1 MCFGCFGVGED
12 SSSPLPAQKASGGC
26 SFIRRN
32 PFCSAPSWGVWE
44 LALYP
49 GQNHHLP
56 KLPGMWQEH
65 LLWHLNV
72 TPAVC
77 ACGSWPQP
85 RALIWHD
92 QGRVSV
98 GRPPATAPVLLSQWQ
113 FPDCVDEIVLYVFC
127 QASSDLPCLFIPLFI
142 YLGFLTPTVH
152 TALPRSSLG
161 SLPCSTLCQPT
172 CFVAVQRGP
181 GFTLSLKKQQNKQ
194 MAAKQAKQARGR
206 LLESF

>member
-12 SSSPLPAQKASGGC
+12 SSSPSSAQKGSGGC
-26 SFIRRN
+26 SFRRRN

-65 LLWHLNV
+65 LLWHLTV

-77 ACGSWPQP
+77 ACGSWPKP
-85 RALIWHD
+85 RASIWHD
-92 QGRVSV
+92 QG
-98 GRPPATAPVLLSQWQ
+98 GIAAGWPPATAPVHLPQWQ
-113 FPDCVDEIVLYVFC
+113 FTDCVYEIVLHVFC
-127 QASSDLPCLFIPLFI
+127 QASSDPPYLFIPLFI
-142 YLGFLTPTVH
+142 YLEFLTPMAH
-152 TALPRSSLG
+152 TALPHSSLG

-181 GFTLSLKKQQNKQ
+181 GFTLALKKKTS
-194 MAAKQAKQARGR
+194 KWKDGGY
-206 LLESF
+206 

>member
-1 MCFGCFGVGED
+1 M
-12 SSSPLPAQKASGGC
+12 PAQKASGGC

>member
-65 LLWHLNV
+65 LFWHLNV

-127 QASSDLPCLFIPLFI
+127 QASSDPPYLFIPLFI